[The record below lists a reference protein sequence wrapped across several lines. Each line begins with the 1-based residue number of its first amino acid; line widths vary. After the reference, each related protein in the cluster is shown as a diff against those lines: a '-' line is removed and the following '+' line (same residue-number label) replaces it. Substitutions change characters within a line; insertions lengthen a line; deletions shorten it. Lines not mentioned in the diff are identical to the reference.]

1 MAALCQGEEHLMRV
15 QVQSMGLATSAQCA
29 ECEVTTRWMGFVRIW
44 QGSGEAFDMVDLFLP
59 DVQITTQVDTLLHV
73 PFWRSAVQ

>member
-1 MAALCQGEEHLMRV
+1 MLQIRP
-15 QVQSMGLATSAQCA
+15 MGLATSAACA

-59 DVQITTQVDTLLHV
+59 DVQFTTQVSCLL
-73 PFWRSAVQ
+73 

>member
-1 MAALCQGEEHLMRV
+1 
-15 QVQSMGLATSAQCA
+15 MGLATSAACA

-59 DVQITTQVDTLLHV
+59 DVQFTTQVSCLL
-73 PFWRSAVQ
+73 

>member
-1 MAALCQGEEHLMRV
+1 
-15 QVQSMGLATSAQCA
+15 MGLATSAQCT

-59 DVQITTQVDTLLHV
+59 DVQITTQVCLSQPATLCVSKSSDQSRITL
-73 PFWRSAVQ
+73 S